1 MWLHPVVA
9 LLLYVRSFLQLTSEL
24 SHLLWALA
32 SYSGAMSTETL
43 KINDG
48 TTMEIAR
55 LPDIDDATWAEAR
68 GLVSVCCSEL
78 LQAFAPGFCL
88 RVLLGLRD
96 LLR

>member
-32 SYSGAMSTETL
+32 CSGAMSTETL

-68 GLVSVCCSEL
+68 GLVSVCCFRL
-78 LQAFAPGFCL
+78 LRLFALGFWI
-88 RVLLGLRD
+88 LLGLRD